1 MWYKKIYN
9 LLRAKDLLNYIQND
23 YLKAVEENVKNGT
36 MTTDDLR
43 IANKNQGV
51 AMTIIINNI
60 SDDVYN
66 LIEDLDTPFEVMNA
80 IKEEYDDE
88 KSEDTERLIKKL
100 YTLKAK
106 KLNQVASVLRKIKD
120 VLTTLEKKN
129 YTIGNMEKIRLV
141 YYALPSELQDLKM
154 FTGNESLDEAI
165 TKINN
170 SVTLREFVNR
180 GNTISCA
187 ENTKGKGKEKE
198 NEKLSKSDLMDIDFL
213 STPKREDNYCYICN
227 MKGHTTKRCRYNS
240 KEKYHKRNYKSNGK
254 NGKNGK
260 NRKYKNKNYYN
271 KRNVGNIETN
281 KNSDNFNN
289 YYENYSDDENEQLYE
304 NQINIIENLKPI
316 NFLLGIKVEKQ
327 GYNYSISQSAY
338 IDSILARFN
347 VNNIRKAKTPCT
359 GDNPG
364 ENKEPFDK
372 TTYKSALGSLIYL
385 AKCSRPDISYSVN
398 KAARS
403 AENPTIS
410 DWKKVIN
417 ILKYL
422 NSTKNYKITYNETGE
437 FAAYTDSDL
446 GGDIRDRKS
455 TSGFI
460 IVKGTKPICW
470 ASKKQTNVATSTM
483 EAEYIA
489 TTENKKIIV

>member
-1 MWYKKIYN
+1 MIKSLNLKKKMVKGVILPEDYHLNGSNYNMWYKKIYN

-36 MTTDDLR
+36 MTNDDLR

-88 KSEDTERLIKKL
+88 KSEDTERLIRKL
-100 YTLKAK
+100 YTLKAR

-289 YYENYSDDENEQLYE
+289 YYENYSDDENG
-304 NQINIIENLKPI
+304 QINTKLKHI
-316 NFLLGIKVEKQ
+316 DIKF
-327 GYNYSISQSAY
+327 Y
-338 IDSILARFN
+338 FN
-347 VNNIRKAKTPCT
+347 KDHIKNNNITLEYISTDKMLADVLTKCVNGPKMSRFS
-359 GDNPG
+359 NII
-364 ENKEPFDK
+364 FDK
-372 TTYKSALGSLIYL
+372 S
-385 AKCSRPDISYSVN
+385 
-398 KAARS
+398 
-403 AENPTIS
+403 EN
-410 DWKKVIN
+410 
-417 ILKYL
+417 
-422 NSTKNYKITYNETGE
+422 
-437 FAAYTDSDL
+437 
-446 GGDIRDRKS
+446 
-455 TSGFI
+455 
-460 IVKGTKPICW
+460 
-470 ASKKQTNVATSTM
+470 
-483 EAEYIA
+483 
-489 TTENKKIIV
+489 